1 MKSLGLRRR
10 VKMKWSGEKVKE
22 LRRARGET
30 QEEFAKH
37 FRSNIGTIQ
46 TWEQDKGK
54 PSGAATVLLD
64 QMEAGTFDER
74 MAHAEVG

>member
-1 MKSLGLRRR
+1 MIWTGDRI
-10 VKMKWSGEKVKE
+10 KE
-22 LRRARGET
+22 LRKGRGET

-37 FRSNIGTIQ
+37 FRSNVGTVRI
-46 TWEQDKGK
+46 WEQDKGQ